1 MPQSTNKI
9 SQFWNELKRRSVLR
23 SLAIYAGSAFVILE
37 AATIIFP
44 RWGLP
49 DWSIDLVLYLIIL
62 GAVITLVVAW
72 IFDIT
77 PEGVQKTKPADE
89 IGNSNKSKESNA
101 WKVATYISLLVIVV
115 FIIFNVVP
123 FNKHARAGTF
133 ESLVILPFYNFTGSD
148 DFEYLVSGIH
158 SSLITDMGQ
167 LGGLRVRG
175 KTTANSFKDT
185 DMSLT
190 EIASEL
196 NVDAVVEGSIS
207 CVDEDSVCV
216 QIQLISVLEEEQQLW
231 VQDYRVAKSQFL
243 SFYNNVTKQISEEIN
258 IVLTPREENLLA
270 EARSVDPEAYDAY
283 LMGQFY
289 WEKLDKE
296 SMEKA
301 LDYFELAIELEP
313 DWADPYA
320 GLANAWGMLGEAFF
334 FPKSVTLPKKYKYL
348 NKALEL
354 DPNSAQAHCAKAT
367 NAMGTEWDWE
377 KSEIAFLKSLE
388 LNPNNALCRLHYAH
402 LLMILRR
409 SDEAVQQAN
418 LGLELDPLR
427 PLVLILFGVV
437 MSNEGNIQ
445 SAILHFEKAL
455 SIDPNYGFAKSVL
468 AHSHMYA
475 AYENGDYEKWIES
488 WEKKVKGFGHWND
501 EGTATVIKV
510 FHEKGHIVAIEE
522 MFKMNEKYGNDCWMS
537 GGIKAARYLKLR
549 EYDKAMDCLEK
560 DYEMGDMSIAY
571 IATEENLYD
580 QLKDNPRFIELLK
593 KMNLPL
599 PNSEPI
605 STH

>member
-89 IGNSNKSKESNA
+89 IGDSNKSKESNA
-101 WKVATYISLLVIVV
+101 WKVATYISLLVIVA

-354 DPNSAQAHCAKAT
+354 DPNSAQAHYVKAT
-367 NAMGTEWDWE
+367 NAVWTEWDWE
-377 KSEIAFLKSLE
+377 KGEIAFLKSLE
-388 LNPNNALCRLHYAH
+388 LNPNNALCRLSYAD

-468 AHSHMYA
+468 ANSHMYA

-510 FHEKGHIVAIEE
+510 FHEKGHIAAIEE

-571 IATEENLYD
+571 IATDENLYD

>member
-89 IGNSNKSKESNA
+89 IGDSNKSKESNA
-101 WKVATYISLLVIVV
+101 WKVATYISLLVIVA

-133 ESLVILPFYNFTGSD
+133 ESLVILPFDNFTGSD

-167 LGGLRVRG
+167 LGGLRVMC

-185 DMSLT
+185 DMSVT

-196 NVDAVVEGSIS
+196 NVDAAVEGSIS

-216 QIQLISVLEEEQQLW
+216 QIRLISVSEEEQQLW

-243 SFYNNVTKQISEEIN
+243 SFYNNVTKKISEEIN
-258 IVLTPREENLLA
+258 IVLTPREESLLA

-354 DPNSAQAHCAKAT
+354 DPNSAQAHYVKAT
-367 NAMGTEWDWE
+367 NAVGTEWDWE
-377 KSEIAFLKSLE
+377 KGEIAFLKSLE
-388 LNPNNALCRLHYAH
+388 LNPNNALCRLYYAH

-437 MSNEGNIQ
+437 MLNEGNIQ

-455 SIDPNYGFAKSVL
+455 SIDPNYSFAKSVL

-510 FHEKGHIVAIEE
+510 FHEKGHIAAIEE

-571 IATEENLYD
+571 IATDENLYD

>member
-89 IGNSNKSKESNA
+89 IGDSNKSKESNA
-101 WKVATYISLLVIVV
+101 WKVATYISLLVIVA

-175 KTTANSFKDT
+175 KTTANSFKDS

-258 IVLTPREENLLA
+258 IVLTPREENFLA

-354 DPNSAQAHCAKAT
+354 DPNSAQAHYVKAT
-367 NAMGTEWDWE
+367 NAMSTEWDWE

-388 LNPNNALCRLHYAH
+388 LNPNNALCRLYYAH

-427 PLVLILFGVV
+427 PLVLILYAVV

-445 SAILHFEKAL
+445 SATLHFEKAL
-455 SIDPNYGFAKSVL
+455 SIDPNSGFAKSAL
-468 AHSHMYA
+468 ADFHMYA

-510 FHEKGHIVAIEE
+510 FHEKGHIAAIEE

-537 GGIKAARYLKLR
+537 GGIKAERYLKLR

-571 IATEENLYD
+571 IATVENLYD